1 MKTPLLLLSL
11 SLFVLFPY
19 QESPELKEAAELHE
33 SVVKLFQERKFDE
46 AIPLAKRIVEI
57 REKLLPKA
65 DPLVVAALTNLG
77 DLYMAK
83 PDYRSAKEP
92 FERLLAMLEE
102 KYGPTDSNV
111 AIALDRLAVIHY
123 QLKDMDKAE
132 QMYQRAVDVREK
144 AFGPEDVKVAH
155 ALFVQAQFYR
165 YRKEFDRALAGY
177 KRVLMIYSKTNGVTT
192 VEIERAS
199 KGLYCVAYQSKKSE
213 ILDAIEEI
221 RKQLSPPPPE
231 QPREIINGKAIALG
245 HPAYPDMARIQG
257 ISGTVWV
264 LIDIDETGKVIN
276 ASDMC
281 QGPRYLSESA
291 VKAAY
296 QSRFTPTIVSGVPVK
311 VRGLITFVFVNQTA
325 RPY

>member
-1 MKTPLLLLSL
+1 MKTLLLLLSA
-11 SLFVLFPY
+11 SLFVVFPY
-19 QESPELKEAAELHE
+19 QESPELKEAAELHD
-33 SVVKLFQERKFDE
+33 SVVKLFQERKFEE
-46 AIPLAKRIVEI
+46 AIPLAERIVEI
-57 REKLLPKA
+57 RERLLPKA

-83 PDYRSAKEP
+83 GNYNSAKQP

-111 AIALDRLAVIHY
+111 AVALDRLAVIHY
-123 QLKDMDKAE
+123 QLKNMGKSE
-132 QMYQRAVDVREK
+132 QMYQRAVEVREK
-144 AFGPEDVKVAH
+144 SFGPDDVRVAH

-165 YRKEFDRALAGY
+165 YRKDFDRALAGY
-177 KRVLMIYSKTNGVTT
+177 KRVLMIYSKKNVTT

-199 KGLYCVAYQSKKSE
+199 KGLYCVAYQSKKSD
-213 ILDAIEEI
+213 ILDAIEEF
-221 RKQLSPPPPE
+221 RKQLNPAPPP
-231 QPREIINGKAIALG
+231 QPRDIINGKAIALG
-245 HPAYPDMARIQG
+245 RPTYPDMARIQG

-264 LIDIDETGKVIN
+264 LVDIDETGKVISAN
-276 ASDMC
+276 DMC
-281 QGPRYLSESA
+281 QGPPYLSESA

-311 VRGLITFVFVNQTA
+311 VRGLITFNFVNQTA